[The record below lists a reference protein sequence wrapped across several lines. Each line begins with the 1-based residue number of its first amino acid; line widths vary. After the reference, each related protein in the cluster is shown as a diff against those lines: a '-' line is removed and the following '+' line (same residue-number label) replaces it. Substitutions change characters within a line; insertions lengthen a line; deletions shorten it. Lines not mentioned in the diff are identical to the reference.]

1 LLTKT
6 LARKD
11 GKTMNL
17 SNHWQDLISD
27 LRFAA
32 RSLRRNAGFTAS
44 AITSLAL
51 GVALTAST
59 LSVMNSYVVRAM
71 PFPKS
76 ERLFRSLYDSP
87 GQPEP
92 RGLERV
98 DWKSLTDVV
107 EVADYS
113 DMGRFTLHT
122 ENYPQE
128 IMSLQCAPGSL
139 EAIGLRA
146 AVGRVFV
153 AEEFRPGAEHVTMIS
168 NALWQERFGSSPSDL
183 GKTIRVSAAN
193 SGETPAEYCI
203 IGVLPPG
210 FRYVDVYYRDPPD
223 TAMPLTAPRQAYMV
237 RLREGVQP
245 ALAGQR
251 IAQAVRSAATAIPPD
266 WRGVRLESVHA
277 NYVRDVRP
285 VLTGLTVASGIVL
298 LIVVTNIVV
307 LMLLRALRRQKET
320 AVRVVLGAEPH
331 RIARLLL
338 AEAALIC
345 SVALVLG
352 VALTTITLRALG
364 PQIEARLGRPVP
376 GGVSALAMDCTV
388 LLWIG
393 GIGLL
398 IVLAVAWLP
407 MVGARPSRLA
417 ESLRGEGRS
426 GTDRPA
432 ARRARMAL
440 VAVEVAAST
449 ALLITGGLMLRSL
462 VHIIATN
469 LGYETEHIFRPR
481 IQLPISKYP
490 SGDVVAQARFY
501 GRLEQELSSIPNLSF
516 ALSTFVPFWES
527 PKRPFETAE
536 GANAELRASFTA
548 AGPDYFHTLGIGLR
562 EGRAFTSGDRRGA
575 EPVAVISESLAR
587 IIAPHGSALGKTIV
601 SNESPIA
608 GQSLRVQ
615 RTIVGVV
622 HDIHQTRAAVDLR
635 DVYIPFAQTEARF
648 ASVYVRAGG
657 SAQQWLETV
666 RRVVA
671 SIDADV
677 FVGPAKP
684 LSVGSKEMLAG
695 PRFITATLTV
705 FAVCAALL
713 ALLGIYGVTAYA
725 VQQRE
730 REIAIRMAIGATS
743 GAVVRMFLR
752 KSGKV
757 LLLGVAGGVFSASAM
772 SRLLQSQLH
781 GVERFDSWTIA
792 VTCIFL
798 IAAGL
803 FATWLPALRVACTD
817 PMTGLRAE

>member
-1 LLTKT
+1 
-6 LARKD
+6 
-11 GKTMNL
+11 MNVT
-17 SNHWQDLISD
+17 NHLQDLISD
-27 LRFAA
+27 FRFAA
-32 RSLRRNAGFTAS
+32 RSLRRNPGFTATA
-44 AITSLAL
+44 AISLAL
-51 GVALTAST
+51 GVVFTAST

-76 ERLFRSLYDSP
+76 ERLYRSLYDSP

-98 DWKSLTDVV
+98 DWKSLSDVV

-113 DMGRFTLHT
+113 GLDRFVLYT

-128 IMSLQCAPGSL
+128 ISALQCAPGAL

-146 AVGRVFV
+146 ALGRVFA
-153 AEEFRPGAEHVTMIS
+153 AEEFRPGAEQVIMIS
-168 NALWQERFGSSPSDL
+168 NALWQERFGSSPSVL

-193 SGETPAEYCI
+193 SGETPAEYRI

-223 TAMPLTAPRQAYMV
+223 TAMPLTSPRPAYMV

-245 ALAGQR
+245 AFAAQR
-251 IAQAVRSAATAIPPD
+251 IAQAVRGVATAIPAG

-277 NYVRDVRP
+277 NYVRDVRSI
-285 VLTGLTVASGIVL
+285 LTGLTVASGLVL

-307 LMLLRALRRQKET
+307 LMILRALRRQKET

-338 AEAALIC
+338 TEAVLIC
-345 SVALVLG
+345 GIALSFG

-364 PQIEARLGRPVP
+364 PQIEARIGRPVP
-376 GGVSALAMDCTV
+376 GGVPALAMDGTV
-388 LLWIG
+388 FLWIG

-398 IVLAVAWLP
+398 IVLAVTWLP
-407 MVGARPSRLA
+407 MIGARPARLT

-426 GTDRPA
+426 GTDRPTV
-432 ARRARMAL
+432 RRARTAL

-449 ALLITGGLMLRSL
+449 ALLIAGGLMLRSVAHL
-462 VHIIATN
+462 MATS
-469 LGYETEHIFRPR
+469 LGYETKHVFRPR
-481 IQLPISKYP
+481 IQLPISKYR
-490 SGDVVAQARFY
+490 SGDVDAQVRFY
-501 GRLEQELSSIPNLSF
+501 DRLEQELSSIPNLSF
-516 ALSTFVPFWES
+516 ALSTFVPFWEP
-527 PKRPFETAE
+527 PKRLFETTDVT
-536 GANAELRASFTA
+536 NSELRASFTA
-548 AGPDYFHTLGIGLR
+548 AGPDYFQTLGIGLR
-562 EGRAFTSGDRRGA
+562 EGRAFTSRDRRGA

-587 IIAPHGSALGKTIV
+587 IIAPHGTALGRTIV
-601 SNESPIA
+601 SNESPSS

-622 HDIHQTRAAVDLR
+622 NDIHQTHADVDLR
-635 DVYIPFAQTEARF
+635 DVYIPFAQTTTRF
-648 ASVYVRAGG
+648 ASVYIRAGG
-657 SAQQWLETV
+657 SSQQWLETL

-677 FVGPAKP
+677 FVGPAPP
-684 LSVGSKEMLAG
+684 LEVQAKEMLAG

-705 FAVCAALL
+705 FALFAALL

-743 GAVVRMFLR
+743 GNVIRMFLR
-752 KSGKV
+752 NSAKV
-757 LLLGVAGGVFSASAM
+757 LLLGVAGGMFGGNAV
-772 SRLLQSQLH
+772 SRILQSQLH
-781 GVERFDSWTIA
+781 GVERFDPWTIT

-798 IAAGL
+798 VTAGL
-803 FATWLPALRVACTD
+803 FATWLPTLRVARTD
-817 PMTGLRAE
+817 PMAGLRAD

>member
-1 LLTKT
+1 
-6 LARKD
+6 
-11 GKTMNL
+11 MSV

-32 RSLRRNAGFTAS
+32 RSLRRNPAFTAT
-44 AITSLAL
+44 AMVSLAL

-76 ERLFRSLYDSP
+76 ERLYRSLYDSP

-98 DWKSLTDVV
+98 DWKSLPDVV

-113 DMGRFTLHT
+113 TLGRFTLHT

-146 AVGRVFV
+146 ILGRVFV
-153 AEEFRPGAEHVTMIS
+153 AEEFRPGAEHVIMIS
-168 NALWQERFGSSPSDL
+168 NALWQERFGSSPSAL

-193 SGETPAEYCI
+193 SGETPAEYRI

-237 RLREGVQP
+237 RLREGVPP
-245 ALAGQR
+245 ALAEQR
-251 IAQAVRSAATAIPPD
+251 IAQAVRNVATAIPPG

-277 NYVRDVRP
+277 DYVRDVRP

-298 LIVVTNIVV
+298 LIVVTNIAV
-307 LMLLRALRRQKET
+307 LMLLRAMRRQKET

-338 AEAALIC
+338 AEAVLIC
-345 SVALVLG
+345 GVALAAG

-376 GGVSALAMDCTV
+376 GGVSALAMDGTV

-407 MVGARPSRLA
+407 MVGARPARLA
-417 ESLRGEGRS
+417 ESLRGESRS

-432 ARRARMAL
+432 VRRARAVL

-449 ALLITGGLMLRSL
+449 ALLIAGGLMFRSL
-462 VHIIATN
+462 VHLIGTN
-469 LGYETEHIFRPR
+469 LGYETNHIFRPR
-481 IQLPISKYP
+481 IQLPISKYR

-501 GRLEQELSSIPNLSF
+501 DRLEQELSSIPNLSF
-516 ALSTFVPFWES
+516 ALSTFVPFWEP
-527 PKRPFETAE
+527 PKRPIETSD
-536 GANAELRASFTA
+536 GANSELRASFTA
-548 AGPDYFHTLGIGLR
+548 AGPDYFRTLGIGLR
-562 EGRAFTSGDRRGA
+562 EGRAFTSGDRRGD

-601 SNESPIA
+601 SNESQVA

-622 HDIHQTRAAVDLR
+622 HDIHNTHADVDLR
-635 DVYIPFAQTEARF
+635 DVYIPFAQTAARF
-648 ASVYVRAGG
+648 ASVYIRAGG
-657 SAQQWLETV
+657 SSQQWLETL
-666 RRVVA
+666 RKVVA

-677 FVGPAKP
+677 FVGPAAP
-684 LSVGSKEMLAG
+684 LALHADEMLAG
-695 PRFITATLTV
+695 PRFITAILTV
-705 FAVCAALL
+705 FAVFAALL
-713 ALLGIYGVTAYA
+713 ALMGIYGVTAYA

-743 GAVVRMFLR
+743 DAVIRMFLR
-752 KSGKV
+752 NSAKV
-757 LLLGVAGGVFSASAM
+757 LLLGVTGGMFGANAV
-772 SRLLQSQLH
+772 SRILQSQLH
-781 GVERFDSWTIA
+781 GVERFDPWTITIA
-792 VTCIFL
+792 ATFL
-798 IAAGL
+798 ITAGL
-803 FATWLPALRVACTD
+803 FATWLPALRVARAD